1 MRQKDAFTDAP
12 SHAPAAPSSLLL
24 SSLRA
29 RFPIALSPYSA
40 TPTLLENGLR
50 SSNATTATTIK
61 INRRKKSQHNYQ
73 GKKVTKERDRSHRR
87 KRSKKA
93 IEANSPSHAP
103 AVPSRDLL
111 RWLLEAKAAVAL
123 SPASAAP
130 ALPTRSIRSE
140 STTTANTAI
149 IHHAKHA

>member
-1 MRQKDAFTDAP
+1 MKQKHAFIDSP

-24 SSLRA
+24 LSSLTA

-61 INRRKKSQHNYQ
+61 INRRKKTSTAIRE
-73 GKKVTKERDRSHRR
+73 KFTKEGDRSHPR